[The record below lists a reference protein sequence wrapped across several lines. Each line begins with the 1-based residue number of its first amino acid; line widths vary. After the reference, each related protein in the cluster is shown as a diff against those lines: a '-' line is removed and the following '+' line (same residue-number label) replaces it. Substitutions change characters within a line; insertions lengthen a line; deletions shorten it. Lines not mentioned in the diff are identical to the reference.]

1 MTITNIEFE
10 LDREPQSGQTKDYQI
25 IGIGCFSTKLAA
37 LWSKSKDLLAWKQDN
52 VSE

>member
-1 MTITNIEFE
+1 VSLSQVKPPI
-10 LDREPQSGQTKDYQI
+10 DREPQSGQTKDYNI
-25 IGIGCFSTKLAA
+25 IGIGYFSTKLAA